1 MVTKKTAKK
10 PVEKPAGNYLVVV
23 AEYDENG
30 SDGLCVD
37 NALGFDTP
45 KEAAK
50 FIAED
55 FNDTIAG
62 MVETGDIDDNEMLD
76 EKAVLKKVKKLKI
89 EENAEWDTPE
99 DTPVWVKWKI
109 FRKG

>member
-1 MVTKKTAKK
+1 MASKKTVKT
-10 PVEKPAGNYLVVV
+10 AGEYIVVV

-30 SDGLCVD
+30 SDGLCID
-37 NALGFDTP
+37 NAIGFGSPED
-45 KEAAK
+45 AAK

-55 FNDTIAG
+55 FNDTIVG
-62 MVETGDIDDNEMLD
+62 MVETGFFDEDEMLD
-76 EKAVLKKVKKLKI
+76 EKAVLKKVKKLKV

-99 DTPVWVKWKI
+99 ETPTWVKWKI